1 MEEHSALNW
10 FESWFDSPY
19 YHILYK
25 DRDKEEAEL
34 FIDNLIHFLHPSP
47 KAQFLDLAC
56 GKGRHAVYLNKKGF
70 PTIGI
75 DLSPE
80 SIAFASRF
88 ENENLQF
95 YVQDMRKPFRIN
107 YFDYVLNLFTSFGYF
122 EHEKDDMAV
131 MNSICK
137 MLKKNGTLVIDFMN
151 VRCVQENIIPTQ
163 EKTIND
169 ISFKITKQ
177 IENNF
182 IVKQIHFE
190 DKGKAYH
197 YQEKVKLLRLSDFER
212 YLAAANLKIVNLFGN
227 YQLQPFDCG
236 ASERLIIVAQK
247 NESKNI

>member
-1 MEEHSALNW
+1 MEEQSALNW

-25 DRDKEEAEL
+25 DRDKKEAEL
-34 FIDNLIHFLHPSP
+34 FIDNLIHFLQP
-47 KAQFLDLAC
+47 KRNAQFLDLAC

-80 SIAFASRF
+80 SIAFASQF
-88 ENENLQF
+88 ENEQLQF

-122 EHEKDDMAV
+122 ENEKDDMAV
-131 MNSICK
+131 MNSILK
-137 MLKKNGTLVIDFMN
+137 MLKKQGIVIIDFMN
-151 VRCVQENIIPTQ
+151 VKCVQENIIPAQ
-163 EKTIND
+163 EKTING
-169 ISFKITKQ
+169 ISFKITKR

-190 DKGKAYH
+190 DKGKTYN
-197 YQEKVKLLRLSDFER
+197 YQEKVKMLRLKDFER
-212 YLAAANLKIVNLFGN
+212 YLAAADLKIVNLFGN
-227 YQLQPFDCG
+227 YLLEPFDAN

-247 NESKNI
+247 S

>member
-1 MEEHSALNW
+1 MEENSPLNW

-34 FIDNLIHFLHPSP
+34 FIDNLIHFLLPP
-47 KAQFLDLAC
+47 NNAQFLDLAC

-80 SIAFASRF
+80 SIAFASQF
-88 ENENLQF
+88 ENEGLQF

-122 EHEKDDMAV
+122 EQERDDLAV

-137 MLKKNGTLVIDFMN
+137 MLKKQGMVVIDFMN
-151 VRCVQENIIPTQ
+151 VQCVQENIIATQ
-163 EKTIND
+163 QKTVNG
-169 ISFKITKQ
+169 ISFQITKR

-182 IVKQIHFE
+182 IVKNIHFT
-190 DKGKAYH
+190 DKGNVYD
-197 YQEKVKLLRLSDFER
+197 YQEKVKMLRLRDFEK
-212 YLAAANLKIVNLFGN
+212 YLSSAHLKIVNLFGN
-227 YQLQPFDCG
+227 YQLQPFDPG
-236 ASERLIIVAQK
+236 SSERLIIIAQK
-247 NESKNI
+247 N